1 MTFTLTLTV
10 SLPTLAAAQSPLSPL
25 SRMASTVGAGRSG
38 HRGHGRGRPTLR
50 AFRQQQRQLV
60 LRDELAEQAAA
71 DPAPAGRSRSLG
83 ARPHGEGS
91 GRIRSFGHHCSYR
104 EIRQAMYPG
113 RHPSSSSSS
122 SSSSDEEEEEE
133 EEEEDR
139 DLEIACQL
147 SRADFEREDAK
158 RRQGEADLEAAVLL
172 SEAST
177 QVERAEEAV
186 YQSDLRAAI
195 ALSLVHGEGK
205 APPGEA
211 GASSVAGGDAK
222 RARLA

>member
-1 MTFTLTLTV
+1 MPFTLTLTV

-38 HRGHGRGRPTLR
+38 HRGRGRPTLR

-91 GRIRSFGHHCSYR
+91 GRTRSFGHHCSYR

-122 SSSSDEEEEEE
+122 SSSSDEEEE

>member
-1 MTFTLTLTV
+1 
-10 SLPTLAAAQSPLSPL
+10 
-25 SRMASTVGAGRSG
+25 MASTVGAGRSG
-38 HRGHGRGRPTLR
+38 HRGRGRGRGRPTLR

-91 GRIRSFGHHCSYR
+91 GRTRSFGHHCSYR

-113 RHPSSSSSS
+113 RHPSSSSW
-122 SSSSDEEEEEE
+122 SSSSDEEEE

-147 SRADFEREDAK
+147 SRANFEREDAK
-158 RRQGEADLEAAVLL
+158 RRQGEADLEAVFLL

-177 QVERAEEAV
+177 QVEHAEEAV

-195 ALSLVHGEGK
+195 DLSLVHGEGK

>member
-1 MTFTLTLTV
+1 MPFTLTLTV

-38 HRGHGRGRPTLR
+38 HRGRGRPTLR

-91 GRIRSFGHHCSYR
+91 GRTRSFGHHCSYR

-122 SSSSDEEEEEE
+122 SSSSDEEEE

-172 SEAST
+172 YKAST

>member
-1 MTFTLTLTV
+1 
-10 SLPTLAAAQSPLSPL
+10 
-25 SRMASTVGAGRSG
+25 MASTVGAGRSG
-38 HRGHGRGRPTLR
+38 HRGRDRGRGRGRPTLR

-71 DPAPAGRSRSLG
+71 ASAPAGRSRNLG

-91 GRIRSFGHHCSYR
+91 GRTRSFGHHYR

-133 EEEEDR
+133 EEDR
-139 DLEIACQL
+139 GLEIACQL

>member
-1 MTFTLTLTV
+1 
-10 SLPTLAAAQSPLSPL
+10 
-25 SRMASTVGAGRSG
+25 MASTVGAGRSG
-38 HRGHGRGRPTLR
+38 HRGRGRGRPTLR

-60 LRDELAEQAAA
+60 LRDELAEQAA
-71 DPAPAGRSRSLG
+71 DSAPAGRSRSLG
-83 ARPHGEGS
+83 ARPHREGS
-91 GRIRSFGHHCSYR
+91 GRTRSFGHHCSYR

-177 QVERAEEAV
+177 QVECAEEAV

>member
-1 MTFTLTLTV
+1 M
-10 SLPTLAAAQSPLSPL
+10 
-25 SRMASTVGAGRSG
+25 
-38 HRGHGRGRPTLR
+38 
-50 AFRQQQRQLV
+50 

-91 GRIRSFGHHCSYR
+91 GRTHSFGHHCSYR

-113 RHPSSSSSS
+113 RHPYSSSSS
-122 SSSSDEEEEEE
+122 SSSSDEEEE

-205 APPGEA
+205 APPGET

>member
-1 MTFTLTLTV
+1 
-10 SLPTLAAAQSPLSPL
+10 
-25 SRMASTVGAGRSG
+25 MASTIGAGRSG
-38 HRGHGRGRPTLR
+38 HRGRGRGPGRGRPTLR

-71 DPAPAGRSRSLG
+71 DPAPSGRSRALG

-91 GRIRSFGHHCSYR
+91 GRTRSFGHHCSYR

-113 RHPSSSSSS
+113 RRPRFLNHPSSSSSS
-122 SSSSDEEEEEE
+122 SSSDDKEE

-147 SRADFEREDAK
+147 SRADFERDDAK
-158 RRQGEADLEAAVLL
+158 RRQGEPDLEASVLL

>member
-1 MTFTLTLTV
+1 
-10 SLPTLAAAQSPLSPL
+10 
-25 SRMASTVGAGRSG
+25 MASTVGAGRSG
-38 HRGHGRGRPTLR
+38 HRGRGRPTLR

-71 DPAPAGRSRSLG
+71 DPPPAGRSRSLG

-91 GRIRSFGHHCSYR
+91 GRTRSFGHHCSYR

-122 SSSSDEEEEEE
+122 SLSSDEEEE

-147 SRADFEREDAK
+147 SRADFEREDA
-158 RRQGEADLEAAVLL
+158 
-172 SEAST
+172 
-177 QVERAEEAV
+177 
-186 YQSDLRAAI
+186 
-195 ALSLVHGEGK
+195 
-205 APPGEA
+205 
-211 GASSVAGGDAK
+211 
-222 RARLA
+222 

>member
-1 MTFTLTLTV
+1 MPFTLTV

-38 HRGHGRGRPTLR
+38 HRGRGRPTLR

-91 GRIRSFGHHCSYR
+91 GRTRSFGHHCSYR

-133 EEEEDR
+133 EEDR

-147 SRADFEREDAK
+147 SRADFERDDAK

>member
-1 MTFTLTLTV
+1 MLWDELV
-10 SLPTLAAAQSPLSPL
+10 EQVAAA
-25 SRMASTVGAGRSG
+25 
-38 HRGHGRGRPTLR
+38 
-50 AFRQQQRQLV
+50 
-60 LRDELAEQAAA
+60 
-71 DPAPAGRSRSLG
+71 PAPAGRSRTLG
-83 ARPHGEGS
+83 GRPHGEGS
-91 GRIRSFGHHCSYR
+91 SDPHPSGRTRSFGHHCSYR

-133 EEEEDR
+133 EEQEEEDR

>member
-1 MTFTLTLTV
+1 
-10 SLPTLAAAQSPLSPL
+10 
-25 SRMASTVGAGRSG
+25 MASTVGAGRSG
-38 HRGHGRGRPTLR
+38 HRGRGRPTLR

-71 DPAPAGRSRSLG
+71 DPAPSGRSRALG

-91 GRIRSFGHHCSYR
+91 GRTRSFGHHCSYR

-122 SSSSDEEEEEE
+122 SSSSDEEEE

>member
-1 MTFTLTLTV
+1 MPFTLTLTV

-38 HRGHGRGRPTLR
+38 HRGRVRGRPTLR

-60 LRDELAEQAAA
+60 LRDELAELAAA
-71 DPAPAGRSRSLG
+71 DPSPAGRSRSLG

-91 GRIRSFGHHCSYR
+91 GRTRSFGHHYR

-122 SSSSDEEEEEE
+122 SSDEEEE

-147 SRADFEREDAK
+147 SRADFERENAN

-195 ALSLVHGEGK
+195 ALSLVQGEGK

-211 GASSVAGGDAK
+211 GASSVAGGDANC
-222 RARLA
+222 LSIDLLCF

>member
-1 MTFTLTLTV
+1 
-10 SLPTLAAAQSPLSPL
+10 
-25 SRMASTVGAGRSG
+25 MASTVGAGRSG
-38 HRGHGRGRPTLR
+38 HRGRGRPTLR

-91 GRIRSFGHHCSYR
+91 GRTRSFGHHCSYR

-158 RRQGEADLEAAVLL
+158 RRQG
-172 SEAST
+172 
-177 QVERAEEAV
+177 
-186 YQSDLRAAI
+186 
-195 ALSLVHGEGK
+195 
-205 APPGEA
+205 
-211 GASSVAGGDAK
+211 
-222 RARLA
+222 

>member
-1 MTFTLTLTV
+1 MPFTLTLTV

-38 HRGHGRGRPTLR
+38 HRGRGRPTLR

-91 GRIRSFGHHCSYR
+91 GRTRSFGHHCSYR

-113 RHPSSSSSS
+113 RHPSSSSS

>member
-1 MTFTLTLTV
+1 M
-10 SLPTLAAAQSPLSPL
+10 
-25 SRMASTVGAGRSG
+25 
-38 HRGHGRGRPTLR
+38 
-50 AFRQQQRQLV
+50 

-71 DPAPAGRSRSLG
+71 DPSPAGRSRSLG

-91 GRIRSFGHHCSYR
+91 GRTRSFGHHCSYR

-122 SSSSDEEEEEE
+122 SSSDDKEE

>member
-1 MTFTLTLTV
+1 
-10 SLPTLAAAQSPLSPL
+10 
-25 SRMASTVGAGRSG
+25 MASTVGAGRSG
-38 HRGHGRGRPTLR
+38 HRGRGRPTLR

-71 DPAPAGRSRSLG
+71 DPSPAGRSRSLG

-91 GRIRSFGHHCSYR
+91 GRTRSFGHHCSYR

-133 EEEEDR
+133 EEDR

-147 SRADFEREDAK
+147 SRADFERDDAK

>member
-1 MTFTLTLTV
+1 
-10 SLPTLAAAQSPLSPL
+10 
-25 SRMASTVGAGRSG
+25 MASTVGAGRSG
-38 HRGHGRGRPTLR
+38 HRGRGRPTLR

-91 GRIRSFGHHCSYR
+91 GRTRSFGHHCSYR

-113 RHPSSSSSS
+113 RHPSSSSS

-147 SRADFEREDAK
+147 SRADFERDDAK

>member
-1 MTFTLTLTV
+1 MPFTLTLTV

-25 SRMASTVGAGRSG
+25 SRMVSTVGAGRSG
-38 HRGHGRGRPTLR
+38 HRGRGRPTLR

-60 LRDELAEQAAA
+60 LRDELAELAAA
-71 DPAPAGRSRSLG
+71 DPSPAGRSRSLG
-83 ARPHGEGS
+83 AHPHGEGS
-91 GRIRSFGHHCSYR
+91 GRTRSFGHHCSYR

-113 RHPSSSSSS
+113 RHPSSSSS

-147 SRADFEREDAK
+147 SRADFKREDAK
-158 RRQGEADLEAAVLL
+158 HRQGEADLEAAVLL

>member
-1 MTFTLTLTV
+1 
-10 SLPTLAAAQSPLSPL
+10 
-25 SRMASTVGAGRSG
+25 MASTVGAGRSG
-38 HRGHGRGRPTLR
+38 HRGRGRGRGRGRPTLR

-71 DPAPAGRSRSLG
+71 DLAPSGRSRALG

-91 GRIRSFGHHCSYR
+91 GRTRSFGHHYR

-113 RHPSSSSSS
+113 RHSSSSSSS
-122 SSSSDEEEEEE
+122 SSSSDEEQE

-186 YQSDLRAAI
+186 YQSYLRAAI

>member
-1 MTFTLTLTV
+1 MPFTLTLTV

-38 HRGHGRGRPTLR
+38 HRGRGRPTLR

-71 DPAPAGRSRSLG
+71 DLAPTGRSRSLG

-91 GRIRSFGHHCSYR
+91 GRTRSFGHHCSYR

-113 RHPSSSSSS
+113 CHPSSSSSS
-122 SSSSDEEEEEE
+122 SSSDEDEEEEEE

>member
-1 MTFTLTLTV
+1 M
-10 SLPTLAAAQSPLSPL
+10 
-25 SRMASTVGAGRSG
+25 
-38 HRGHGRGRPTLR
+38 
-50 AFRQQQRQLV
+50 

-91 GRIRSFGHHCSYR
+91 GRTRSFGHHYR
-104 EIRQAMYPG
+104 EIHQAVYPG
-113 RHPSSSSSS
+113 RHPSSSSSSS

-147 SRADFEREDAK
+147 SRADFERDDAK

-172 SEAST
+172 SEALT
-177 QVERAEEAV
+177 QVERVEEAV

-195 ALSLVHGEGK
+195 ALSFVHGEGK
-205 APPGEA
+205 APPGKA

>member
-1 MTFTLTLTV
+1 
-10 SLPTLAAAQSPLSPL
+10 
-25 SRMASTVGAGRSG
+25 MASTVGAGRSG
-38 HRGHGRGRPTLR
+38 HRGRGRPNLR

-91 GRIRSFGHHCSYR
+91 GRTRSFGHHCSYR

-122 SSSSDEEEEEE
+122 SSSSDEEEE

-195 ALSLVHGEGK
+195 ALSLVHGEGNT
-205 APPGEA
+205 PLGEA